1 MINDL
6 KKWDQN
12 KHFLYNRNHE
22 IFTTQNEVVIVES
35 STVLPL
41 MALLIS
47 ILDVITSPQRIKRC
61 ATFSAIHSSGESS
74 KWKKKIKIF
83 LKTTRWYI
91 ICAGIKNNSSAY
103 NCWYNE
109 KLEFIFFWGG
119 VLKCILVSSSRI
131 LMMSSSVHSRR

>member
-74 KWKKKIKIF
+74 KWKKKSKYFSKLLGGILFVQELKIILLRTTVGIMKSLNLFF
-83 LKTTRWYI
+83 L
-91 ICAGIKNNSSAY
+91 G
-103 NCWYNE
+103 
-109 KLEFIFFWGG
+109 GG

>member
-1 MINDL
+1 MTS

-12 KHFLYNRNHE
+12 KHFMYNRNND

-47 ILDVITSPQRIKRC
+47 ILDVITSPQRINRC

-74 KWKKKIKIF
+74 KWKRNIQNISHNYTGTSF
-83 LKTTRWYI
+83 VQELK
-91 ICAGIKNNSSAY
+91 
-103 NCWYNE
+103 
-109 KLEFIFFWGG
+109 
-119 VLKCILVSSSRI
+119 
-131 LMMSSSVHSRR
+131 

>member
-1 MINDL
+1 MCTSQNLIQSLSMICRWFIINFLSRILLIIVKTWLYQNVKIMINDL
-6 KKWDQN
+6 KKWDKN
-12 KHFLYNRNHE
+12 KHFLYNKNHE

-47 ILDVITSPQRIKRC
+47 ILDVITSPQRINRC

-83 LKTTRWYI
+83 LKTTLYLCR
-91 ICAGIKNNSSAY
+91 N
-103 NCWYNE
+103 
-109 KLEFIFFWGG
+109 
-119 VLKCILVSSSRI
+119 
-131 LMMSSSVHSRR
+131 